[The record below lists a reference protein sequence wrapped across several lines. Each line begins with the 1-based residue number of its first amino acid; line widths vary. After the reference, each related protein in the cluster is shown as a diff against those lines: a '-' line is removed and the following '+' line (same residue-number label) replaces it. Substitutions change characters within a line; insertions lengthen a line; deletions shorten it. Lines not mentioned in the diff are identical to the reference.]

1 MMSNIFHE
9 IISIIDRQA
18 VLYDEFLNLERK
30 KTDCISENLAVELER
45 IVADQEQ
52 VLAQIE
58 LIESS
63 RVNCVRKI
71 SGKFF
76 INKAN
81 PSLRDIAQYAD
92 DISGKEM
99 ILCADRLKKITSEL
113 QRTLET
119 NARMIRD
126 NMKFYSLIVEGIKD
140 SLDDK
145 SAYSAGKESRVKKNS
160 VLINRTV

>member
-1 MMSNIFHE
+1 MSSIFGE

-18 VLYDEFLNLERK
+18 DLYEEFLLLERK
-30 KTDCISENLAVELER
+30 KTDCISGNQAKELEV
-45 IVADQEQ
+45 IVSDQDK
-52 VLAQIE
+52 VLGQIE
-58 LIESS
+58 LVESS
-63 RVNCVRKI
+63 RLSCVRKI
-71 SGKFF
+71 TGKFY

-92 DISGKEM
+92 DVSGKEM
-99 ILCADRLKKITSEL
+99 ILCAERLKKITNEL
-113 QRTLET
+113 QRILET

-126 NMKFYSLIVEGIKD
+126 NMNFYSFIVEGIKD

-145 SAYSAGKESRVKKNS
+145 SSYSAGRESRAKKNS

>member
-1 MMSNIFHE
+1 MSNVFHE
-9 IISIIDRQA
+9 IVSIIDRQA
-18 VLYDEFLNLERK
+18 ELYEEFLSLERK
-30 KTDCISENLAVELER
+30 KTDCISGNLTKELEG
-45 IVADQEQ
+45 VVSDQER
-52 VLAQIE
+52 VLSQID

-71 SGKFF
+71 SGKFY

-92 DISGKEM
+92 DLSSKEM
-99 ILCADRLKKITSEL
+99 INCAEHLKKITNEL
-113 QRTLET
+113 QRLLET
-119 NARMIRD
+119 NARMLRD
-126 NMKFYSLIVEGIKD
+126 NMNFYSLIVEGIKD

-145 SAYSAGKESRVKKNS
+145 SAYSAGKESRMKKSS